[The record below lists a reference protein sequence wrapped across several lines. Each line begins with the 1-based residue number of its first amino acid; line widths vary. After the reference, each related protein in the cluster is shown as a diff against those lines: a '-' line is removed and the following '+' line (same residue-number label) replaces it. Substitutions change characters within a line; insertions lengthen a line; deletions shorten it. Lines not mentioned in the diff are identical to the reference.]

1 MVHESKH
8 GERRHPIL
16 RPSSE
21 QRQFALACCCC
32 SRGSKL
38 LPGGDGRCWPI
49 SFAILLQDGLHD
61 VELLRSS
68 LSSSVRPAIAS
79 VKNSARANT
88 TVSTAAAAQA
98 ARRGRAGS
106 AHHLLQ
112 PCSLHALPAS
122 RRAAIDAKK
131 PLNFPA
137 VFACFGSGWAKVS
150 SSSFF
155 EAATPKQIMKM
166 QACATAPLERLSPTP
181 LHYPL
186 VVYIRGTD
194 GYVSFHGG
202 TLRRSPR

>member
-1 MVHESKH
+1 MEDNRRTKPTLLAMLHARQQTVHESKH
-8 GERRHPIL
+8 GETRHPIL

-21 QRQFALACCCC
+21 QSQFALACCSC

-88 TVSTAAAAQA
+88 TVSTAPAAQA

-106 AHHLLQ
+106 AHHVLQ

-137 VFACFGSGWAKVS
+137 VFACFGSGWPKVP

-155 EAATPKQIMKM
+155 EAAHRNTKTTTPE
-166 QACATAPLERLSPTP
+166 P
-181 LHYPL
+181 
-186 VVYIRGTD
+186 
-194 GYVSFHGG
+194 
-202 TLRRSPR
+202 